1 MSTILSRHPLYV
13 DKDIPSKYYLE
24 SEQQEFV
31 EDISQ
36 AKEKLKMLAAA
47 SPSEIVSKDEDPL
60 YSLSSTVDYLVET
73 ICESQKEFT
82 KYQNMINILEQWE
95 YASKPHVLGLDIHNK
110 EDMGKILK
118 SDYAHIK
125 ATMDEKNPFRTKSYA
140 NIQDYI
146 SDLEKNLQ
154 ARTIQTK
161 RDLFIAYYKDELVID
176 EEMNILYNNEE
187 EVYEAIYKMMECSA
201 TALLH
206 DKYLQQN
213 SQLYDYFLSVLDDDA
228 RTMLTTFYNAE
239 GFDYKLLMELSKHID
254 NHTHSLISKNIRIV
268 KIA

>member
-1 MSTILSRHPLYV
+1 V

-60 YSLSSTVDYLVET
+60 YRLYSLSSTVDYLVET

-95 YASKPHVLGLDIHNK
+95 YASKPHVLVLDIHNK

-118 SDYAHIK
+118 SDYVHTK

-176 EEMNILYNNEE
+176 EEMNILYNSEE
-187 EVYEAIYKMMECSA
+187 EAYEAIYKMMEYSA
-201 TALLH
+201 GTLFF

-213 SQLYDYFLSVLDDDA
+213 SQLYDYFLSVLTDDA
-228 RTMLTTFYNAE
+228 KTMLTTFYNAE
-239 GFDYKLLMELSKHID
+239 GFDYKLLTELSKHID
-254 NHTHSLISKNIRIV
+254 THIHSLISKNIRIV